1 MPVTESAEV
10 GIVPRDEALAVFG
23 SDQIASLEQL
33 RPRPLGATVGV
44 WRVRVGDRS
53 AVLKLLRLGAGSNVN
68 WAASPEPG
76 HPRWW
81 RRELVVLRDGLVD
94 VLRPELRPP
103 TLLHTADR
111 PDGSLALWLEDLG
124 PPAAWTIE
132 ALARVARLLGVA
144 QRRAVAHLPM
154 ALPRGFLRAYLEPR
168 IPHLAEPFASL
179 RETILRR
186 LDAAPQT
193 LSHFDFHPANI
204 FPADCAT
211 TVIDWGYCGCGPLG
225 TDAGV
230 LASDALAD
238 ELVPPEHA
246 AALVNAI
253 WEAYCDGLADEALA
267 GAAAE
272 VYAVGTAMRYAW
284 FPAWLAG
291 EYGPKPDKRRSRGA
305 AAAHATF
312 AERATEYL
320 QGVG

>member
-1 MPVTESAEV
+1 MPGTESAA
-10 GIVPRDEALAVFG
+10 GIVARDEALAVFG
-23 SDQIASLEQL
+23 ADEVASVEPL

-44 WRVRVGDRS
+44 WRVRVADSS
-53 AVLKLLRLGAGSNVN
+53 AVLKLLRLGAGSNIN
-68 WAASPEPG
+68 WAASPAPD

-81 RRELVVLRDGLVD
+81 RREPDVLRSGLLD

-103 TLLHTADR
+103 TLLHTAER

-124 PPAAWTIE
+124 QPTAWTVE

-144 QRRAVAHLPM
+144 QRRAVAQLPTR
-154 ALPRGFLRAYLEPR
+154 LPRGFLRAYLEPR

-179 RETILRR
+179 RETILAR

-204 FPADCAT
+204 FPTAGAAA
-211 TVIDWGYCGCGPLG
+211 VIDWAYCGCGPIG
-225 TDAGV
+225 ADAGV

-238 ELVPPEHA
+238 EVVPPHQ
-246 AALVNAI
+246 AALLVDMI
-253 WEAYCDGLADEALA
+253 WEAYRDGLADEALA

-272 VYAVGTAMRYAW
+272 VYALGTAMRYAW

-291 EYGPKPDKRRSRGA
+291 EYGPKPDEPRSFGVV
-305 AAAHATF
+305 AAHAAF
-312 AERATEYL
+312 AERAASYL
-320 QGVG
+320 